1 MARISI
7 TEANQALST
16 TGWAYLSLHSADP
29 GTTGAN
35 ELSGGTYARATVAWN
50 AASNG
55 TVTNSSSV
63 SLNLP
68 ALGTAAYVG
77 VWSASS
83 AGTYYIGNTINSGT
97 PIVAGSSA
105 GVVTL
110 AAGALSI
117 VAS

>member
-1 MARISI
+1 MARIST

-29 GTTGAN
+29 GTTGASEVTGGSYARVAVTWN
-35 ELSGGTYARATVAWN
+35 APSGGA
-50 AASNG
+50 
-55 TVTNSSSV
+55 VTNAGAV

-77 VWSASS
+77 VWSAAS
-83 AGTYYIGNTINSGT
+83 AGTYYIGNVINSGT
-97 PIVAGSSA
+97 PIVAGSTA

-110 AAGALSI
+110 AAGALT
-117 VAS
+117 VTAS